1 MTIRHLDALNH
12 PQSIA
17 VIGGSS
23 KAGSL
28 GTRVLENIIDGGFAG
43 TVFAVNPD
51 KVELDDVW
59 WVASIADL
67 PRKPDLAIVVTPAVT
82 IPAIIGQL
90 GAIGTRVVTVI
101 STVPHDDATRQAML
115 DAARPHDVR
124 LIGPNCLGLLLPHAG
139 LNASFAPRNAAAGR
153 LAFLSQSGA
162 LVTAMLDW
170 AADRHVGF
178 SGVVSLGDM
187 TDVDLGDLIDL
198 YAGDPHTDAILLYV
212 EQVTNPAKFMSAAR
226 AASRIKPV
234 IAIKAGRTAAA
245 GKAAFSHTGALTGSY
260 DVYAAAFRRAGIIL
274 VDTLGEL
281 FDAAQIL
288 SRYRPP
294 YGDRL
299 AIVSNGG
306 GAGVL
311 AADALPGVGASLAAL
326 SAGTIAALDPD
337 LPAGWSR
344 ANPVDVVGDAKAER
358 FSVATRAVLADPAV
372 DAALIIHCPTAV
384 ATGEEI
390 ARGVIAARADAGTVK
405 PLIAC
410 WMGPRNTEAA
420 RTLFDTAGIP
430 VFDNLDDAVRA
441 FGYLAKASAARE
453 ALMRAPAHQLVPA
466 SDRARARAVIV
477 GARNAGHQ
485 QLSAT
490 EAKAVIGAYGI
501 PVVRGMLARDSDTI
515 AQVCVD
521 LPPPYAVK
529 VVSPQLPHKSDVG
542 GVALNVATIEDAQR
556 VAADMATML
565 GHEHPEASITG
576 FEIETMVNSPSGRE
590 LLIGIAR
597 DPTFG
602 PVIAFGAG
610 GKAVQVTRD
619 VAFGLPPLDSVLAG
633 EMIEA
638 TRVGTLL
645 GAYRD
650 VPAVDIDSVVRA
662 LNAVS
667 ALVIDIPE
675 IAELDINPL
684 LVDEHG
690 AIALD
695 ARIGLSPDDADSRP
709 VIRPAPMEWTAD
721 LTTRGGVTMHV
732 RPVLPDDEDALADF
746 FHHVTT
752 DDLRFRFLT
761 GLRDVG
767 RDRLVAMTQ
776 IDYWRTMHFLAFA
789 PDGTAIASALL
800 ACDPDRE
807 RAELAV
813 SVRSDFKG
821 KGVSWTL
828 VEHVVRYAEAEGIGA
843 IESVESSENR
853 AALTLERE
861 AGFRPVPG
869 TDIGSEVV
877 LRRILRQPAAVAEME
892 PAE

>member
-1 MTIRHLDALNH
+1 MTIRHLDTLNH

-28 GTRVLENIIDGGFAG
+28 GTRVLENIIDGRFAG

-59 WVASIADL
+59 WVPAIADL
-67 PRKPDLAIVVTPAVT
+67 PRQADIAVVVTPAAT
-82 IPAIIGQL
+82 IPAIIGEL
-90 GAIGTRVVTVI
+90 GARGTRVVVVI
-101 STVPHDDATRQAML
+101 SSTPHDAAAHQAML

-124 LIGPNCLGLLLPHAG
+124 IIGPNCLGLLLPHVR
-139 LNASFAPRNAAAGR
+139 LNASFAPRNADVGR

-187 TDVDLGDLIDL
+187 ADVDLGDLVDF

-212 EQVTNPAKFMSAAR
+212 EQITNPAKFMSAAR

-234 IAIKAGRTAAA
+234 IAIKAGRSADA

-260 DVYAAAFRRAGIIL
+260 DVYAAAFRRAGVIV
-274 VDTLGEL
+274 VDSLAEL

-311 AADALPGVGASLAAL
+311 AVDALPGVGARLATL
-326 SAGTIAALDPD
+326 SPDTILALDPQ
-337 LPAGWSR
+337 LPKDWSR
-344 ANPVDVVGDAKAER
+344 ANPVDVVGDARAER
-358 FSVATRAVLADPAV
+358 FSAATGAVLRDENV
-372 DAALIIHCPTAV
+372 DAALVIHCPTAV

-390 ARGVIAARADAGTVK
+390 ARGVIAARAEATTRK

-410 WMGPRNTEAA
+410 WMGPHNTETV
-420 RTLFDTAGIP
+420 RSLFDDAGVP
-430 VFDNLDDAVRA
+430 VFDDLDDAVRA
-441 FGYLAKASAARE
+441 FGYLAKASQARE

-466 SDRARARAVIV
+466 SDRARARTVTI
-477 GARNAGHQ
+477 GARRDGRAE
-485 QLSAT
+485 LSAA
-490 EAKAVIGAYGI
+490 EAKSVIAAYGI
-501 PVVRGMLARDSDTI
+501 PVVRGVLARDPSAIPLACD
-515 AQVCVD
+515 A
-521 LPPPYAVK
+521 LSPPFAIK

-542 GVALNVATIEDAQR
+542 GVALNVPTVADAR
-556 VAADMATML
+556 RAAEEMTVRLRHD
-565 GHEHPEASITG
+565 HPKASITG

-590 LLIGIAR
+590 LLVGVAS

-619 VAFGLPPLDSVLAG
+619 IAFELPPLDSVLAG
-633 EMIEA
+633 EMIER
-638 TRVGTLL
+638 TQVSRLL

-650 VPAVDIDSVVRA
+650 VPAADVDAVVRI
-662 LNAVS
+662 LNAIS
-667 ALVIDIPE
+667 AMIIDMPE

-695 ARIGLSPDDADSRP
+695 ARIRLALDDAVSHL
-709 VIRPAPMEWTAD
+709 VIRPAPMEWAAD
-721 LTTRGGVTMHV
+721 LTTRDGVAMHV
-732 RPVLPDDEDALADF
+732 RPILPDDEEALADLF
-746 FHHVTT
+746 RHVTT
-752 DDLRFRFLT
+752 EDLRFRFMT
-761 GLRDVG
+761 GLRVVG

-789 PDGTAIASALL
+789 VDGTAIASAVL

-813 SVRSDFKG
+813 SVRSDYKG
-821 KGVSWTL
+821 RGVSWTL

-853 AALTLERE
+853 AALGLERE
-861 AGFRPVPG
+861 AGFVPVPG
-869 TDIGSEVV
+869 SAIGSEVL
-877 LRRILRQPAAVAEME
+877 LRRVLGKPKTPAAME
-892 PAE
+892 PVA

>member
-1 MTIRHLDALNH
+1 MTIRHLDAINH

-59 WVASIADL
+59 WVASIGDL
-67 PRKPDLAIVVTPAVT
+67 PRTPDLAVVVTPAAT
-82 IPAIIGQL
+82 IPEIVDQL
-90 GAIGTRVVTVI
+90 GALGTRVVAVI
-101 STVPHDDATRQAML
+101 STVPHDAATRQAML

-124 LIGPNCLGLLLPHAG
+124 LIGPNCLGLLLPHAR
-139 LNASFAPRNAAAGR
+139 LNASFAPRNASAGR

-162 LVTAMLDW
+162 LITAMLDW

-187 TDVDLGDLIDL
+187 ADVDLGDLIDF

-234 IAIKAGRTAAA
+234 IAIKAGRTEGA

-294 YGDRL
+294 YGERL

-311 AADALPGVGASLAAL
+311 AADALPSVGASLAAL
-326 SAGTIAALDPD
+326 SEGTIAALDPA
-337 LPAGWSR
+337 LPAAWSR
-344 ANPVDVVGDAKAER
+344 ANPVDVVGDARAER
-358 FSVATRAVLADPAV
+358 FSAATRTVLADPAV
-372 DAALIIHCPTAV
+372 DAALVIHCPTAV

-390 ARGVIAARADAGTVK
+390 AKAVIAVRQEAGGRK

-410 WMGPRNTEAA
+410 WMGPRNAEAA
-420 RTLFDTAGIP
+420 RSLFDAAGVP

-441 FGYLAKASAARE
+441 FGYLAKASAARA
-453 ALMRAPAHQLVPA
+453 ALMRAPAHQVVPA

-477 GARNAGHQ
+477 GARNAGREH
-485 QLSAT
+485 LSAT
-490 EAKAVIGAYGI
+490 EAKAVIAAYGI
-501 PVVRGMLARDSDTI
+501 PVVAGMLARDSGAI
-515 AQVCVD
+515 ARVCTD

-542 GVALNVATIEDAQR
+542 GVALDVATIDDAER
-556 VAADMATML
+556 VAIDMAARL
-565 GHEHPEASITG
+565 GRDHPEASITG
-576 FEIETMVNSPSGRE
+576 FEIETMVHSASGRE
-590 LLIGIAR
+590 LLIGVAR

-633 EMIEA
+633 EMIGN
-638 TRVGTLL
+638 TRVARLL
-645 GAYRD
+645 AAYRD
-650 VPAVDIDSVVRA
+650 VPAVDIDAVVRA

-667 ALVIDIPE
+667 ALVIDMPE
-675 IAELDINPL
+675 IAQLDINPL
-684 LVDEHG
+684 LADEHG
-690 AIALD
+690 VTALD
-695 ARIGLSPDDADSRP
+695 ARIALSAEKAASQL
-709 VIRPAPMEWTAD
+709 VIRPAPMEWSAN
-721 LTTRGGVTMHV
+721 LTTRDGVRMHV
-732 RPVLPDDEDALADF
+732 RPIVPDDEDALADL
-746 FHHVTT
+746 FHHVTS
-752 DDLRFRFLT
+752 DDLRFRFMT
-761 GLRDVG
+761 GLREVG

-800 ACDPDRE
+800 ACDPDRD

-821 KGVSWTL
+821 RGVSWTL

-843 IESVESSENR
+843 IESVESCENR
-853 AALTLERE
+853 AALALERE
-861 AGFRPVPG
+861 VGFVPVPG
-869 TDIGSEVV
+869 TDLGSEVV
-877 LRRILRQPAAVAEME
+877 LRRVLHRPMVAAEVE

>member
-1 MTIRHLDALNH
+1 MTIRHLDALTH

-17 VIGGSS
+17 VIGGSD

-28 GTRVLENIIDGGFAG
+28 GTRVLENIIDGGFAR

-51 KVELDDVW
+51 KVELDGVW
-59 WVASIADL
+59 WVAAIADL
-67 PRKPDLAIVVTPAVT
+67 PRAPDLAVVVTPAAT
-82 IPAIIGQL
+82 IPAIIDQL
-90 GAIGTRVVTVI
+90 GACGTRVVTVI
-101 STVPHDDATRQAML
+101 STVPHDTAARQAML

-124 LIGPNCLGLLLPHAG
+124 LIGPNCLGILLPHTG

-187 TDVDLGDLIDL
+187 ADVDLGDLIDF

-234 IAIKAGRTAAA
+234 IAIKAGRTEGA

-274 VDTLGEL
+274 VDSLGEL

-288 SRYRPP
+288 SHYRPP
-294 YGDRL
+294 YGERL
-299 AIVSNGG
+299 AIISNGG

-311 AADALPGVGASLAAL
+311 AADALPGVGARLAAL
-326 SAGTIAALDPD
+326 SAETVAALDPD

-344 ANPVDVVGDAKAER
+344 ANPVDVVGDARAER
-358 FSVATRAVLADPAV
+358 FSAATRGVLADPAV
-372 DAALIIHCPTAV
+372 DAALVIHCPTAV

-390 ARGVIAARADAGTVK
+390 ARAVIAARAETGGRK
-405 PLIAC
+405 PVIAC
-410 WMGPRNTEAA
+410 WMGPRNAEAA
-420 RTLFDTAGIP
+420 RSLFDAAGVP
-430 VFDNLDDAVRA
+430 LFDNLDDAVRA
-441 FGYLAKASAARE
+441 FGYLAKASAARA

-477 GARNAGHQ
+477 GARNAGRQ

-490 EAKAVIGAYGI
+490 EAKAVIAAYGI
-501 PVVRGMLARDSDTI
+501 PVVKGMLARDCN
-515 AQVCVD
+515 AVARVCAD
-521 LPPPYAVK
+521 LEPPYAVK

-542 GVALNVATIEDAQR
+542 GVALDVATAEDAER
-556 VAADMATML
+556 VASAML
-565 GHEHPEASITG
+565 TRLAHDHPDASITG
-576 FEIETMVNSPSGRE
+576 FEIETMVESSSGRE
-590 LLIGIAR
+590 LLIGVAR

-610 GKAVQVTRD
+610 GKAVQVVRD
-619 VAFGLPPLDSVLAG
+619 VAFGLPPLDTMLAA
-633 EMIEA
+633 EMIEG
-638 TRVGTLL
+638 TRVASLL

-650 VPAVDIDSVVRA
+650 VPAVDIDAVVRA

-667 ALVIDIPE
+667 ALAIDMPE

-690 AIALD
+690 AVALD
-695 ARIGLSPDDADSRP
+695 ARISLQADGAAARP

-721 LTTRGGVTMHV
+721 LTTRDGVKMHV
-732 RPVLPDDEDALADF
+732 RPIVPDDEDALADL

-752 DDLRFRFLT
+752 DDLRFRFMT
-761 GLRDVG
+761 GLREVG
-767 RDRLVAMTQ
+767 RERLVAMTQ

-828 VEHVVRYAEAEGIGA
+828 VEHVVRFAEAEGIGS
-843 IESVESSENR
+843 IESVESCENR
-853 AALTLERE
+853 AALALERE
-861 AGFRPVPG
+861 AGFVPVPG
-869 TDIGSEVV
+869 TEVGAEVV
-877 LRRILRQPAAVAEME
+877 LRRVLRQAAA
-892 PAE
+892 PAELVPAE

>member
-12 PQSIA
+12 PRSIA

-28 GTRVLENIIDGGFAG
+28 GTRVLENIIDGGFVG

-51 KVELDDVW
+51 KVELEDVW

-67 PRKPDLAIVVTPAVT
+67 PRAPDLAVVVTPAAT
-82 IPAIIGQL
+82 IPAIIDQL
-90 GAIGTRVVTVI
+90 GAKGTRVVAVI
-101 STVPHDDATRQAML
+101 STVPHDAAMRQAML

-124 LIGPNCLGLLLPHAG
+124 LIGPNCLGLLLPHAR
-139 LNASFAPRNAAAGR
+139 LNASFAPRDAAPGR

-187 TDVDLGDLIDL
+187 ADVDLGDLIDF

-234 IAIKAGRTAAA
+234 IAIKAGRTEGA

-294 YGDRL
+294 YGERL

-311 AADALPGVGASLAAL
+311 AADALQGVGASLAAL
-326 SAGTIAALDPD
+326 SAETIAALDPE

-344 ANPVDVVGDAKAER
+344 ANPVDVVGDARAER
-358 FSVATRAVLADPAV
+358 FSAATRAVLADPAT

-390 ARGVIAARADAGTVK
+390 AKAVIAARAETGGRK

-410 WMGPRNTEAA
+410 WMGPRNAEAA
-420 RTLFDTAGIP
+420 QPLFDDAGIP

-441 FGYLAKASAARE
+441 FGYLAKASAARA

-477 GARNAGHQ
+477 GARNAGRQ
-485 QLSAT
+485 YLSAT
-490 EAKAVIGAYGI
+490 EAKAVIAAYGI
-501 PVVRGMLARDSDTI
+501 PVVSGMLARDSDAI
-515 AQVCVD
+515 ARVCADVR
-521 LPPPYAVK
+521 PPYAVK

-542 GVALNVATIEDAQR
+542 GVALNVATIGDAER
-556 VAADMATML
+556 VAIDMAARL
-565 GHEHPEASITG
+565 GRDHPEASITG
-576 FEIETMVNSPSGRE
+576 FEIETMVNSSSGRE
-590 LLIGIAR
+590 LLIGVSR

-619 VAFGLPPLDSVLAG
+619 VALGLPLLDSVLAG
-633 EMIEA
+633 EMIDG
-638 TRVGTLL
+638 TRVARLL

-650 VPAVDIDSVVRA
+650 VPAIDIDAVVRA
-662 LNAVS
+662 LSAVS
-667 ALVIDIPE
+667 ALVIDMPE
-675 IAELDINPL
+675 IVELDINPL
-684 LVDEHG
+684 LADEHG
-690 AIALD
+690 VIALD
-695 ARIGLSPDDADSRP
+695 ARIALSMEDAGSQL
-709 VIRPAPMEWTAD
+709 VIRPTPIEWAAD
-721 LTTRGGVTMHV
+721 LTTRDGVKMHV
-732 RPVLPDDEDALADF
+732 RPIVPDDEGALADL

-752 DDLRFRFLT
+752 DDLRFRFMT
-761 GLRDVG
+761 GLREVG
-767 RDRLVAMTQ
+767 RERLVAMTQ

-821 KGVSWTL
+821 RGVSWTL

-843 IESVESSENR
+843 IEAVESCENR
-853 AALTLERE
+853 AALALERE
-861 AGFRPVPG
+861 AGFVPIPG
-869 TDIGSEVV
+869 GDVGSEVA
-877 LRRILRQPAAVAEME
+877 LRRVLRQPVAPAME

>member
-17 VIGGSS
+17 VIGGSD

-28 GTRVLENIIDGGFAG
+28 GTRVLENIIDGEFAG

-51 KVELDDVW
+51 KVEIDDVW

-67 PRKPDLAIVVTPAVT
+67 PRKPDLAVVVTPAAT
-82 IPAIIGQL
+82 IPAIIDQL
-90 GAIGTRVVTVI
+90 GTLGTRVVTVI
-101 STVPHDDATRQAML
+101 STVPHDAATRQAML

-139 LNASFAPRNAAAGR
+139 LNASFAPRNATPGR

-187 TDVDLGDLIDL
+187 ADVDLGDLIDF

-234 IAIKAGRTAAA
+234 IAIKAGRTADA

-294 YGDRL
+294 YGERL

-311 AADALPGVGASLAAL
+311 AADALPDVGASLAAL
-326 SAGTIAALDPD
+326 SAQTIAALDPD
-337 LPAGWSR
+337 LPAAWSR
-344 ANPVDVVGDAKAER
+344 ANPVDVVGDARAER
-358 FSVATRAVLADPAV
+358 FSAATRAVLADPAV
-372 DAALIIHCPTAV
+372 DAVLVIHCPTAV

-390 ARGVIAARADAGTVK
+390 ARGVIAVRGEAGGRK
-405 PLIAC
+405 PVIAC
-410 WMGPRNTEAA
+410 WMGPRNAEAA
-420 RTLFDTAGIP
+420 RSLFDGAGVP

-453 ALMRAPAHQLVPA
+453 ALMRAPAHQFVPA
-466 SDRARARAVIV
+466 NDRALARTVIV
-477 GARNAGHQ
+477 GARNAGRQ

-490 EAKAVIGAYGI
+490 EAKAVIAAYGI
-501 PVVRGMLARDSDTI
+501 PVVKGMLARDCKAI
-515 AQVCVD
+515 AQVCAD
-521 LPPPYAVK
+521 LAPPYAVK

-542 GVALNVATIEDAQR
+542 GVALDVATAEDAER
-556 VAADMATML
+556 VASAMVTRLAHD
-565 GHEHPEASITG
+565 HPDASITG
-576 FEIETMVNSPSGRE
+576 FEIETMVASPSGRE
-590 LLIGIAR
+590 LLIGVAR

-610 GKAVQVTRD
+610 GKAVPVTRD
-619 VAFGLPPLDSVLAG
+619 VACGLPPLDRVRAG
-633 EMIEA
+633 EMIER
-638 TRVGTLL
+638 TRVATLL

-650 VPAVDIDSVVRA
+650 VPAADIDAVVRT

-667 ALVIDIPE
+667 ALVIDMPE

-690 AIALD
+690 AVALD
-695 ARIGLSPDDADSRP
+695 ARIGLKTDAAAARP
-709 VIRPAPMEWTAD
+709 VIRPAPMEWAAD
-721 LTTRGGVTMHV
+721 LTTRAGVKMRV
-732 RPVLPDDEDALADF
+732 RPILPDDEDALADL

-843 IESVESSENR
+843 IESVESCENR
-853 AALTLERE
+853 AALALERE
-861 AGFRPVPG
+861 AGFVPVPG
-869 TDIGSEVV
+869 TEIGTEVV
-877 LRRILRQPAAVAEME
+877 LRRVLRRTPAPAELE

>member
-1 MTIRHLDALNH
+1 MTIRHLDAINH

-59 WVASIADL
+59 WVPSIGDL
-67 PRKPDLAIVVTPAVT
+67 PRTPDLAVVVTPAAT
-82 IPAIIGQL
+82 IPAIIDQL
-90 GAIGTRVVTVI
+90 GVLGTRVVAVI
-101 STVPHDDATRQAML
+101 STVPHDMTTRQAML

-139 LNASFAPRNAAAGR
+139 LNASFAPRNASAGR

-162 LVTAMLDW
+162 LITAMLDW

-187 TDVDLGDLIDL
+187 ADVDLGDLIDF

-234 IAIKAGRTAAA
+234 IAIKAGRTEGA

-260 DVYAAAFRRAGIIL
+260 DVYATAFRRAGIIL

-294 YGDRL
+294 YGERL

-311 AADALPGVGASLAAL
+311 AADALPEVGASLAML
-326 SAGTIAALDPD
+326 SEGTIAALDPA
-337 LPAGWSR
+337 LPGGWSR
-344 ANPVDVVGDAKAER
+344 ANPVDVVGDARAER
-358 FSVATRAVLADPAV
+358 FSAATRAVLADPAA
-372 DAALIIHCPTAV
+372 DAALVIHCPTAV
-384 ATGEEI
+384 ATGEAI
-390 ARGVIAARADAGTVK
+390 AKAVIAAREEVGGRK

-410 WMGPRNTEAA
+410 WMGPRNAEAA
-420 RTLFDTAGIP
+420 RSLFDDAGVP

-453 ALMRAPAHQLVPA
+453 ALMRAPAHQVVPA

-477 GARNAGHQ
+477 GARNAGREH
-485 QLSAT
+485 LSAT
-490 EAKAVIGAYGI
+490 EAKAVIAAYGI
-501 PVVRGMLARDSDTI
+501 PVVAGMLARDSGAI
-515 AQVCVD
+515 ARVCAD
-521 LPPPYAVK
+521 LRPPYAVK

-542 GVALNVATIEDAQR
+542 GVALDVATIDDAER
-556 VAADMATML
+556 VAVDMVARL
-565 GHEHPEASITG
+565 GHDHPEASITG
-576 FEIETMVNSPSGRE
+576 FEIETMVNSTSGRE
-590 LLIGIAR
+590 LLIGVAR

-633 EMIEA
+633 EMIEN
-638 TRVGTLL
+638 TRVARLL
-645 GAYRD
+645 AAYRD
-650 VPAVDIDSVVRA
+650 VPAVDIDAVVRA

-667 ALVIDIPE
+667 ALVIDMPE
-675 IAELDINPL
+675 IAQLDINPL
-684 LVDEHG
+684 FADEHG
-690 AIALD
+690 VTALD
-695 ARIGLSPDDADSRP
+695 ARIALSTEKAGSQL
-709 VIRPAPMEWTAD
+709 VIRPAPMEWSAD
-721 LTTRGGVTMHV
+721 LTTRDGVRMHV
-732 RPVLPDDEDALADF
+732 RPILPDDEDALADL
-746 FHHVTT
+746 FHHVTS
-752 DDLRFRFLT
+752 DDLRFRFMT
-761 GLRDVG
+761 GLREVG

-800 ACDPDRE
+800 ACDPDRD

-813 SVRSDFKG
+813 SVRGDFKG
-821 KGVSWTL
+821 RGVSWTL

-843 IESVESSENR
+843 IESVESCENR
-853 AALTLERE
+853 AALALERE
-861 AGFRPVPG
+861 VGFVPVAG
-869 TDIGSEVV
+869 TDLGSEVV
-877 LRRILRQPAAVAEME
+877 LRRVLHQPMVTTEVE